1 MYLWVLRFFRQDS
14 IVAATQGGSKPTP
27 KYFNHCT
34 ILTKPQ
40 KCDSIFFHLLLY
52 TTHRQGNQQYLFFF
66 FEKIFL
72 VFLRFTNQLFLLN
85 WPLLLP
91 CSHNMNSNTVIIKT
105 HSTYLEFPLQRLW
118 DHKFFAADLTT
129 SSNSLSFSQAFFA
142 PTSIKVKIVMIC
154 PSSQLIE
161 KWKAFHRAISRLT
174 TYIKITLS

>member
-1 MYLWVLRFFRQDS
+1 MHHFDQATKMWFDIFSSFIIYYTSTRKSAVLIFLFR
-14 IVAATQGGSKPTP
+14 
-27 KYFNHCT
+27 
-34 ILTKPQ
+34 
-40 KCDSIFFHLLLY
+40 
-52 TTHRQGNQQYLFFF
+52 
-66 FEKIFL
+66 KIFL

-174 TYIKITLS
+174 T